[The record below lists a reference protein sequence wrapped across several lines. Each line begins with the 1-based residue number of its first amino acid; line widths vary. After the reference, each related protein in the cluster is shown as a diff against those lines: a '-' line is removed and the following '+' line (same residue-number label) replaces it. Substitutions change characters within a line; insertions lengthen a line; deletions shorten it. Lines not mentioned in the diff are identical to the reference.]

1 MKKNILLKKLA
12 VFSTAALLFASC
24 SKDNDEPTQSITEE
38 EAAEVAARS
47 VDPASGGVVVQLN
60 TSVTIATNPIYT
72 APSNCGAQK
81 SNTYSGS
88 SSQGASISY
97 AYAYNWNWVL
107 NCSGTTPQRFDYSY
121 SGQSGYDGPRVTT
134 AGSASATASIAG
146 LESSASQYVMNTSYT
161 HDGNTTSKIGN
172 KNSFTSRVIINS
184 TNIKIDKVTK
194 QIVSGSGAVEISG
207 STTAGATFNYAG
219 TITFIGNNKANI
231 VLNSNQAYTVQ
242 W

>member
-1 MKKNILLKKLA
+1 MKKNLLKSLVAFGLA
-12 VFSTAALLFASC
+12 GMLLTAC
-24 SKDNDEPTQSITEE
+24 EKDSDVQTQSISEE
-38 EAAEVAARS
+38 EAAEVAART

-72 APSNCGAQK
+72 SPSNCGVQK

-97 AYAYNWNWVL
+97 AYSYGWNWIL

-121 SGQSGYDGPRVTT
+121 TGQSGYDGPRVTT

-146 LESSASQYVMNTSYT
+146 LESSASQYIVNTSYT

-172 KNSFTSRVIINS
+172 KNSFTSRVVINS
-184 TNIKIDKVTK
+184 TNIKIDKVTR
-194 QIVSGSGAVEISG
+194 QIVSGSGALEISG
-207 STTAGATFNYAG
+207 STTAGATFSYAG
-219 TITFIGNNKANI
+219 SITFTGNNKANI
-231 VLNSNQAYTVQ
+231 ILNSGQTYSVQ

>member
-1 MKKNILLKKLA
+1 MKKNLLKSLA
-12 VFSTAALLFASC
+12 MFGLAGMLFTAC
-24 SKDNDEPTQSITEE
+24 QKDDDVQTQSITEE

-60 TSVTIATNPIYT
+60 TSVTIATNPVYT
-72 APSNCGAQK
+72 APSNCGVQK

-97 AYAYNWNWVL
+97 AYSYGWNWML
-107 NCSGTTPQRFDYSY
+107 TCSGTTPQRFDYSY

-134 AGSASATASIAG
+134 AGSASASATIAG
-146 LESSASQYVMNTSYT
+146 LESSASQYSVSSNYT
-161 HDGNTTSKIGN
+161 HDGTTTSKIGN
-172 KNSFTSRVIINS
+172 KNSFTSKVVINS
-184 TNIKIDKVTK
+184 TNIKIDKVTR
-194 QIVSGSGAVEISG
+194 QIVSGTGAIEISG
-207 STTAGATFNYAG
+207 ATTAGATFNYAG

-231 VLNSNQAYTVQ
+231 VLNSNQAYSVQ